1 MASKTLTVATKDNL
15 NRALRRA
22 KSAKNDE
29 FYTRM
34 GDIAS
39 ECAHYKGQFKGKV
52 IFCGCDDHKKSNFY
66 KFFKQNFKALG
77 IKLLVCS
84 GVENASTMKGS
95 YVEFDGKNETIIEDC
110 DGTFQ
115 TNIPKVVEKYGAE
128 NVVFVTNPPFS
139 LFRELIAVLVK
150 YNVKFLLIAN
160 KNAITYKETFKLI
173 REAKLFIGMTP
184 MGKELLFEVP
194 NSTEFVKNKQEGSG
208 YRLVDGKVYGLAPA
222 CWFTNLKVD
231 VASKCALAKLMYD
244 FSKPDTL
251 ESYYALSEEERNEK
265 YPKYD
270 NYDAINIDKSKD
282 IPGDYFGV
290 IGVPISF
297 LYYLD
302 PTVWDIVAFRKG
314 NDGKDLV
321 FTRERESSTVLSYP
335 CATSIPGMIKNAEGK
350 INGKITYARITIR
363 RKQHQ

>member
-34 GDIAS
+34 VDIAS
-39 ECAHYKGQFKGKV
+39 ECAHYKDQFKGKV
-52 IFCGCDDHKKSNFY
+52 IVCGCDDYKKSNFY
-66 KFFKQNFKALG
+66 QFFKQNSKALG

-139 LFRELIAVLVK
+139 LFRKLISTIEAYHIKYLVIG
-150 YNVKFLLIAN
+150 NM
-160 KNAITYKETFKLI
+160 NAITYKDCFKLI
-173 REAKLFIGMTP
+173 KEEKMFLGYGDRSLKMWFVSSPVEKSVTSNWKLQTDGTW
-184 MGKELLFEVP
+184 
-194 NSTEFVKNKQEGSG
+194 
-208 YRLVDGKVYGLAPA
+208 LVGVTGTV
-222 CWFTNLKVD
+222 WFTNLKVD
-231 VASKCALAKLMYD
+231 VASKCAMAKLMYD
-244 FSKPDTL
+244 FSKPDTR
-251 ESYYALSEEERNEK
+251 ESYYELSEDERNEK

-282 IPGDYFGV
+282 IPGDYFGE

-297 LYYLD
+297 MYYLD
-302 PTVWDIVAFRKG
+302 PTVWDVIGHEHDIRGGDVGQFE
-314 NDGKDLV
+314 V
-321 FTRERESSTVLSYP
+321 
-335 CATSIPGMIKNAEGK
+335 
-350 INGKITYARITIR
+350 NGKGKYKRIIIK
-363 RKQHQ
+363 RKPIK

>member
-1 MASKTLTVATKDNL
+1 MANTHLTK
-15 NRALRRA
+15 A

-29 FYTRM
+29 FYTIM
-34 GDIAS
+34 GEIAV
-39 ECAHYKGQFKGKV
+39 ELAHYKDQFKGKV
-52 IFCGCDDHKKSNFY
+52 IFCGCDDHKKSNFP
-66 KFFKQNFKALG
+66 KFFMQNFKALG

-95 YVEFDGKNETIIEDC
+95 YVEFDGKNEIIIEDC

-139 LFRELIAVLVK
+139 LFRELIDILEEHNMKYLLVG
-150 YNVKFLLIAN
+150 NG
-160 KNAITYKETFKLI
+160 NASTYKEVFRYIKEDKI
-173 REAKLFIGMTP
+173 RLGYKSMSSKAWYV
-184 MGKELLFEVP
+184 VP
-194 NSTEFVKNKQEGSG
+194 KGNKYEKII
-208 YRLVDGKVYGLAPA
+208 DGEPCFSLGNT

-251 ESYYALSEEERNEK
+251 ESYYELSEEERNEK

-282 IPGDYFGV
+282 IPGDYFGE

-302 PTVWDIVAFRKG
+302 PTVWDIIGLFNDTNAYFIDKTARTIIHGKHLYRRIIIKRK
-314 NDGKDLV
+314 
-321 FTRERESSTVLSYP
+321 P
-335 CATSIPGMIKNAEGK
+335 IK
-350 INGKITYARITIR
+350 
-363 RKQHQ
+363 

>member
-1 MASKTLTVATKDNL
+1 MANKNLTK
-15 NRALRRA
+15 A

-34 GDIAS
+34 VDIAA
-39 ECAHYKGQFKGKV
+39 ELAHYKDQLKGKV
-52 IFCGCDDHKKSNFY
+52 IFCGCDDYKKSNYY
-66 KFFKQNFKALG
+66 KFGKQNFNALG

-95 YVEFDGKNETIIEDC
+95 YVEFDGTKETIIEDC

-128 NVVFVTNPPFS
+128 NVVLVTNPPFS
-139 LFRELIAVLVK
+139 LFRELLAILEK
-150 YNVKFLLIAN
+150 YSVKFLLITN
-160 KNAITYKETFKLI
+160 KNAITYKEVFKLFANNLI
-173 REAKLFIGMTP
+173 RAGYTKWGGGMW
-184 MGKELLFEVP
+184 FETTNMNDVDKVVNGVAMKNVP
-194 NSTEFVKNKQEGSG
+194 AIW
-208 YRLVDGKVYGLAPA
+208 L
-222 CWFTNLKVD
+222 TNLKVN
-231 VASKCALAKLMYD
+231 VSAKCALAKLMYD

-251 ESYYALSEEERNEK
+251 ESYYELSEDERNEK

-270 NYDAINIDKSKD
+270 NYDAINIDKSQD

-302 PTVWDIVAFRKG
+302 PTVWDILGCSYEYGDCGKHIAGTPWGCEINDKPIYKRIFIKRK
-314 NDGKDLV
+314 
-321 FTRERESSTVLSYP
+321 P
-335 CATSIPGMIKNAEGK
+335 IK
-350 INGKITYARITIR
+350 
-363 RKQHQ
+363 

>member
-1 MASKTLTVATKDNL
+1 MANTTLTK
-15 NRALRRA
+15 A

-34 GDIAS
+34 VDIAA
-39 ECAHYKGQFKGKV
+39 EFAHYKEQVKGKV

-66 KFFKQNFKALG
+66 KFFTQNFNALG
-77 IKLLVCS
+77 IKRVVCS
-84 GVENASTMKGS
+84 GVENAETMKGS
-95 YVEFDGKNETIIEDC
+95 YVEFDGTKETIIEDC

-128 NVVFVTNPPFS
+128 NVVLVTNPPFS
-139 LFRELIAVLVK
+139 LFRELLTILVSCNIK
-150 YNVKFLLIAN
+150 YLLITN
-160 KNAITYKETFKLI
+160 KNAITYKEVFKLFANNLI
-173 REAKLFIGMTP
+173 RAGYTKWGGGMW
-184 MGKELLFEVP
+184 FETTNMNDVDKVVNGVSMKNVP
-194 NSTEFVKNKQEGSG
+194 AIW
-208 YRLVDGKVYGLAPA
+208 L
-222 CWFTNLKVD
+222 TNLKVD
-231 VASKCALAKLMYD
+231 VAAKCALAKLMYD

-251 ESYYALSEEERNEK
+251 ESYYELSEDERNEK

-270 NYDAINIDKSKD
+270 NYDAINIDKSQD

>member
-1 MASKTLTVATKDNL
+1 MASKNLTVATKDNL

-34 GDIAS
+34 VDIAA
-39 ECAHYKGQFKGKV
+39 ELAHYKDQFKGKV
-52 IFCGCDDHKKSNFY
+52 IFCGCDDYKKSNFY
-66 KFFKQNFKALG
+66 KFCKQNSKALG

-128 NVVFVTNPPFS
+128 NVVFATNPPFS
-139 LFRELIAVLVK
+139 LFRELIDILEEHKMKYLLVG
-150 YNVKFLLIAN
+150 NG
-160 KNAITYKETFKLI
+160 NAITYKEVFRYIKDDKI
-173 REAKLFIGMTP
+173 RLGYKSMSSNAWYV
-184 MGKELLFEVP
+184 VP
-194 NSTEFVKNKQEGSG
+194 NGNKYEKI
-208 YRLVDGKVYGLAPA
+208 VDGEQCCLMRNT

-231 VASKCALAKLMYD
+231 VASKCAMARLMYD

-251 ESYYALSEEERNEK
+251 DSYYELSEDERNEK

-282 IPGDYFGV
+282 IPGDYFGE

-297 LYYLD
+297 LYYLN
-302 PTVWDIVAFRKG
+302 PTVWEVVKFRKG
-314 NDGKDLV
+314 NDDKDLCV
-321 FTRERESSTVLSYP
+321 
-335 CATSIPGMIKNAEGK
+335 
-350 INGKITYARITIR
+350 NGKCPYFRIIIK
-363 RKQHQ
+363 RKPIK